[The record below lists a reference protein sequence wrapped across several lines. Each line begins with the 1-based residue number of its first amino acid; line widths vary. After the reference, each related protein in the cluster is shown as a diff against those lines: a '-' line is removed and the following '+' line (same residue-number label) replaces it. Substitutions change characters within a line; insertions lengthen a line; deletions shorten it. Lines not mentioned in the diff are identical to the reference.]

1 LEVVG
6 EAVSLIQEGD
16 MDEQIIL
23 EEETIADEQAL
34 HLAHLGVEIT
44 AQPIRGLP
52 TLKEPVCVDPAD
64 TVRKAID
71 EMNRHRVGCVL
82 VEEGG
87 RLVGVFTER
96 DVLGK
101 IAPGGI
107 DIDRTRVA
115 EVMTRDPECLTP
127 DDGVAYALNKMSFG
141 GYRHI
146 PLVDD
151 DGRPVGIV
159 AMRNIVDFIVALF
172 PNQVLNLPPAPGLG
186 VARTREGA

>member
-1 LEVVG
+1 
-6 EAVSLIQEGD
+6 

-23 EEETIADEQAL
+23 EEEAIAEEQARQ
-34 HLAHLGVEIT
+34 LARLGVEIT

-52 TLKEPVCVDPAD
+52 TLKEPICVPPRA
-64 TVRKAID
+64 TVRRAID

-101 IAPGGI
+101 IAPGGV
-107 DIDRTRVA
+107 DIDRTRVE
-115 EVMTRDPECLTP
+115 EVMTRDPECLTL
-127 DDGVAYALNKMSFG
+127 DDGVAYALNKMSVG
-141 GYRHI
+141 GFRHV

-151 DGRPVGIV
+151 AGRPVGIV
-159 AMRNIVDFIVALF
+159 AMRNIVDFIVHLF
-172 PNQVLNLPPAPGLG
+172 PGQVLNLPPAPALG